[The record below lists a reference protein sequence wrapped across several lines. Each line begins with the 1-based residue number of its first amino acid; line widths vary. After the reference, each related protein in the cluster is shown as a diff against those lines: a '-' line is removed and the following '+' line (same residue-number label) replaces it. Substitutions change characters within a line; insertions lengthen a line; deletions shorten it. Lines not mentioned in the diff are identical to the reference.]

1 MGLSGCYLRGP
12 GTCTVCHLHA
22 DRNLPVLLQ
31 TEARDP
37 PWQHP
42 SIRTDKL
49 AQEQDIL
56 REEKKA
62 EPSALQPR

>member
-1 MGLSGCYLRGP
+1 MS
-12 GTCTVCHLHA
+12 HLHA

-42 SIRTDKL
+42 SVRTDKL
-49 AQEQDIL
+49 AQQQDIL
-56 REEKKA
+56 REEKRA
-62 EPSALQPR
+62 GPSVLQLR